1 MVGKTVICS
10 SFAWHI
16 WCHQGSSGIVPIGKV
31 LSHPG
36 SSDNTLVEGRS
47 RPLSYQTGMEPRLF
61 RVSLHLYR
69 WLLVVKMN
77 ILTPAQLYLAAQCRD
92 RGLLM
97 TNWEKNRLE
106 SKLPVWPL
114 LSYTWW
120 CLAGVND
127 YYPVLLSVYL
137 DNSFLGLL
145 GRKSRLLSYFL
156 SLIDTKAP
164 HWSAYA
170 HPEGNQ

>member
-1 MVGKTVICS
+1 MAYMVPSGKQWHCPHWES
-10 SFAWHI
+10 SK
-16 WCHQGSSGIVPIGKV
+16 S
-31 LSHPG
+31 
-36 SSDNTLVEGRS
+36 
-47 RPLSYQTGMEPRLF
+47 PRLF
-61 RVSLHLYR
+61 WQHPGGGQEQASFLPNGNGAQAFQGFTTFIPLVASGEDEYSDSCSALSGSSMQR
-69 WLLVVKMN
+69 W
-77 ILTPAQLYLAAQCRD
+77 
-92 RGLLM
+92 GLLM

-156 SLIDTKAP
+156 SLIGTKAP